1 MDSGPRIL
9 VADDSQAV
17 VDVVSKLLR
26 RCGLLSDIE
35 QVKTAEEA
43 LAAVRARRHTLV
55 ISDCYFGRMSG
66 IQLLMAMRVDPLLSK
81 TCFILM
87 TAIRDREVIDRA
99 KHFQADAFLTKPF
112 SGDVLR
118 MKLIDLGLLS
128 PQADEVA
135 PLQSNAG

>member
-17 VDVVSKLLR
+17 VNVVSKLLR
-26 RCGLLSDIE
+26 RCGLSDIE

-55 ISDCYFGRMSG
+55 ISDCYFGGMSG